1 MPKRK
6 LSDRDSAPAH
16 SLQTIRLSQKFDQG
30 VQLLTRALKTA
41 RGFERQKLGRREKTA
56 KSQGGDETLKRLAEE
71 VQVLK
76 SLDPPI
82 VATKYLLKQMLKT
95 KRIAETTAFT
105 EFHAYKSK
113 KVSTEGPKSPA
124 EANVMARLY
133 KSNPVKNVYPD
144 IMTGIR
150 ELLGLK
156 DAPAGKKDG
165 KGKEKGDAK
174 ASKERSAKSKS
185 TPESAQDEV
194 SGDESGEE
202 AGSALRAKLLT
213 SRKGGDDDADSD
225 QEMSEAESDDFAQF
239 DSRLAPDSGDE
250 DDGGEQSASDD
261 GSEGGIDLSTAKLPS
276 DMSISR
282 SPSPDSPPAKKQ
294 KAKKAAAA
302 PITSTTFLP
311 SLSMGGYFSGSES
324 EAEDVEDAAP
334 RRKNRMGQQAR
345 RALWE
350 KKFGSGA
357 NHVKNQKDN
366 KRNNRDSGWDVR
378 RGATDG
384 REGPRGRRGQGRG
397 GAMGATGAN
406 ALPRQGD
413 RSQRGGAPASKPEDN
428 KPLHPSWEAAKK
440 AKEQKT
446 ASFSGK
452 KVVFD

>member
-6 LSDRDSAPAH
+6 LSDRDSAPSH

-30 VQLLTRALKTA
+30 VQLLTKAIKTA

-82 VATKYLLKQMLKT
+82 VAAKYLLKQMFKT

-113 KVSTEGPKSPA
+113 KISTEGPKSPA

-150 ELLGLK
+150 DLLGLK
-156 DAPAGKKDG
+156 DAPAGRKDG
-165 KGKEKGDAK
+165 KGKEKKGDAK
-174 ASKERSAKSKS
+174 TQKS
-185 TPESAQDEV
+185 TSKAEQDDDI
-194 SGDESGEE
+194 SGEESGEE
-202 AGSALRAKLLT
+202 EDGAALDAKVPT
-213 SRKGGDDDADSD
+213 SRKGGDDDDDQDMSD
-225 QEMSEAESDDFAQF
+225 AGSDDFAQF
-239 DSRLAPDSGDE
+239 DSRLAPDSEDE
-250 DDGGEQSASDD
+250 DEEGEQSGSED
-261 GSEGGIDLSTAKLPS
+261 GSESGIDLSTARLPS

-282 SPSPDSPPAKKQ
+282 SPSPDSHPAKKQ

-324 EAEDVEDAAP
+324 EAEDVQEAP
-334 RRKNRMGQQAR
+334 VRKNRMGQQAR

-357 NHVKNQKDN
+357 NHVKNQKE
-366 KRNNRDSGWDVR
+366 KGRNNRDNGWDAR

-397 GAMGATGAN
+397 GATGATGAN
-406 ALPRQGD
+406 ALPSTGD
-413 RSQRGGAPASKPEDN
+413 RSRGAPPKKPEDN

-446 ASFSGK
+446 ASFQGK

>member
-6 LSDRDSAPAH
+6 LSDRDSAPSH

-56 KSQGGDETLKRLAEE
+56 KTQNGDETLKRLAEE

-82 VATKYLLKQMLKT
+82 VAAKYLLKQMFKT

-105 EFHAYKSK
+105 EFYAYKSK
-113 KVSTEGPKSPA
+113 KISTEGPKSPA

-150 ELLGLK
+150 DLLGLK

-165 KGKEKGDAK
+165 KGKEKNGGAK
-174 ASKERSAKSKS
+174 VQKSVSKAEL
-185 TPESAQDEV
+185 DDI
-194 SGDESGEE
+194 SGGESGEE
-202 AGSALRAKLLT
+202 DEGENGGALGAT
-213 SRKGGDDDADSD
+213 SRKAGGDDDED
-225 QEMSEAESDDFAQF
+225 QEVSDAESDDFAQF
-239 DSRLAPDSGDE
+239 DSRLAPDSEDE
-250 DDGGEQSASDD
+250 DEQSGSED
-261 GSEGGIDLSTAKLPS
+261 GSDGGIDLSTAKIPS

-294 KAKKAAAA
+294 KAKKTAAA

-324 EAEDVEDAAP
+324 EAEDVEEAP

-357 NHVKNQKDN
+357 NHVKNQKE
-366 KRNNRDSGWDVR
+366 KSRNNRDSGWDVR

-397 GAMGATGAN
+397 GAMGPTGAN

-413 RSQRGGAPASKPEDN
+413 RSRGAPPKKPEDN

-440 AKEQKT
+440 AKEQKA
-446 ASFSGK
+446 ASFQGK

>member
-1 MPKRK
+1 
-6 LSDRDSAPAH
+6 
-16 SLQTIRLSQKFDQG
+16 
-30 VQLLTRALKTA
+30 
-41 RGFERQKLGRREKTA
+41 
-56 KSQGGDETLKRLAEE
+56 
-71 VQVLK
+71 
-76 SLDPPI
+76 
-82 VATKYLLKQMLKT
+82 MLKT
-95 KRIAETTAFT
+95 KRIAETPAFQ

-113 KVSTEGPKSPA
+113 KVSTEGPKSSA

-133 KSNPVKNVYPD
+133 KSNPVNNVYPD

-150 ELLGLK
+150 DLLGLK

-174 ASKERSAKSKS
+174 AAKEGSAKSKS
-185 TPESAQDEV
+185 KSPPKAAQDDI
-194 SGDESGEE
+194 SGEESGEE
-202 AGSALRAKLLT
+202 EADSALGAKLPL
-213 SRKGGDDDADSD
+213 SKKGGDNDDD
-225 QEMSEAESDDFAQF
+225 QEMSDAGSDDFAQF

-250 DDGGEQSASDD
+250 DDEEEEQSGSED
-261 GSEGGIDLSTAKLPS
+261 GSDGGIDLSASKLPS

-294 KAKKAAAA
+294 KAQKAAAAA

-324 EAEDVEDAAP
+324 EAEDAEDAAP

-357 NHVKNQKDN
+357 NHVKNQKD
-366 KRNNRDSGWDVR
+366 KGRNNRDSGWDAR

-384 REGPRGRRGQGRG
+384 RDGPRGRRGQGRG

-413 RSQRGGAPASKPEDN
+413 RSQTGGGPAKKPDDN

-440 AKEQKT
+440 AKEQKA
-446 ASFSGK
+446 ASFQGK